1 MTPSIPLY
9 AADGTPWG
17 FRTVEAAHRLIANG
31 LVSPAY
37 GRKCHLKAIF
47 SKKADG
53 SSAVEGNLPA
63 GACYSFR
70 ERLESG
76 PMAWKLKRLGKKDE
90 LRPLFQQV
98 VTDCLVA
105 SPGNHGTTRPA
116 VAGNQSRP
124 RIYKNFIDAQ
134 RDAGKGAPTLKQLGD
149 GAEHSPVFL

>member
-1 MTPSIPLY
+1 MTQSIPLY

-17 FRTVEAAHRLIANG
+17 FRSIEAAQRLIANG

-37 GRKCHLKAIF
+37 GRKGHLKGIF

-53 SSAVEGNLPA
+53 SSAVEGKVPA
-63 GACYSFR
+63 GTCYSFR

-76 PMAWKLKRLGKKDE
+76 PVAWKLKRLGKKDE

-105 SPGNHGTTRPA
+105 SPGNHGTTRSA
-116 VAGNQSRP
+116 VAGNQLP
-124 RIYKNFIDAQ
+124 PAH
-134 RDAGKGAPTLKQLGD
+134 L
-149 GAEHSPVFL
+149 